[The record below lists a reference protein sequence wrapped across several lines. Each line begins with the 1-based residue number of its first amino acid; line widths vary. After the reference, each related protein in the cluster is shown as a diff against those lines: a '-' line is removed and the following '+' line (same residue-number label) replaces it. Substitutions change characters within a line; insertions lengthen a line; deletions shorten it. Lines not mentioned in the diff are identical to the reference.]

1 MREGFRREE
10 CGGTLDVSSSHDGG
24 NGGDGDRRNGSSR
37 AANGEAADACRL
49 RAIGAQAPTNNPEDA
64 QDLTQET
71 LVRAFDRFHTFN
83 GDASAIPGWLR
94 TILRNQFINQW
105 RRHKNDPALVSD
117 EACAEAALV
126 GPSPETITLN
136 RAEASALLAAVAAL
150 PPMYRQPLTLAD
162 MDGLSYQEISDEL
175 ALPLNTVRSRIHRAR
190 QKVQKSLAPWR
201 AAGMTLH

>member
-1 MREGFRREE
+1 MSAATMTAVTAATATGGLGVPVRRADNPLTRTDFER
-10 CGGTLDVSSSHDGG
+10 LALKHRDSLLIWA
-24 NGGDGDRRNGSSR
+24 RR
-37 AANGEAADACRL
+37 L
-49 RAIGAQAPTNNPEDA
+49 TNNA
-64 QDLTQET
+64 ET

-126 GPSPETITLN
+126 GPSPETITMN
-136 RAEASALLAAVAAL
+136 RAEVSALLAAVAEL

-201 AAGMTLH
+201 ASSVTVH

>member
-1 MREGFRREE
+1 MSSAFALATTMTATTGTTTTGTRHHHLTRGDFERLVLKHRDSLLLWARR
-10 CGGTLDVSSSHDGG
+10 L
-24 NGGDGDRRNGSSR
+24 
-37 AANGEAADACRL
+37 
-49 RAIGAQAPTNNPEDA
+49 TNSAEDA

-71 LVRAFDRFHTFN
+71 LVRAFDRFHTFH
-83 GDASAIPGWLR
+83 GDANAVPGWLR

-126 GPSPETITLN
+126 GPSPEAITLN
-136 RAEASALLAAVAAL
+136 RAEASALLAAVAEL
-150 PPMYRQPLTLAD
+150 PPMYRHPLTLAD

-175 ALPLNTVRSRIHRAR
+175 RLPLNTVRSRIHRAR

-201 AAGMTLH
+201 ATGIILH

>member
-1 MREGFRREE
+1 MSAATMTAVTAVTATGGLGVHARRTDKPLTRSDFER
-10 CGGTLDVSSSHDGG
+10 LALKHRDSLLLWA
-24 NGGDGDRRNGSSR
+24 RR
-37 AANGEAADACRL
+37 L
-49 RAIGAQAPTNNPEDA
+49 TNNAEDA

-136 RAEASALLAAVAAL
+136 RAEVSALLAAVAEL
-150 PPMYRQPLTLAD
+150 PLMYRQPLTLAD

-201 AAGMTLH
+201 ASTMTMH